1 MCSVCFCHLMM
12 SDGGTLEVLYSTTN
26 AFSFRRFQ
34 LVNVLHERS
43 RHTVD
48 CWADVDVEDWVGD
61 LSV

>member
-1 MCSVCFCHLMM
+1 M
-12 SDGGTLEVLYSTTN
+12 SDGGALEVLDATTD
-26 AFSFRRFQ
+26 ALSFGWFQ

-48 CWADVDVEDWVGD
+48 CWADVDAEDWVGD